1 MTNLATVKEPQLA
14 HDYIVKARAKLMK
27 GNVGM
32 ASMLLHLNLVE
43 VDQSRCDTMATD
55 GKVIYYYPEF
65 VLGLSEPEL
74 QGVLVHEALHVVYE
88 HPLRRGKR
96 HPKVWNIACDYVINA
111 YLYWDLK
118 LELPL
123 GGLLDHK
130 YKGMTAE
137 KVYAILVKDEEALE
151 EAIDQIN
158 QQKPKGEESS
168 EEEDA
173 QSQGGSEATDEEG
186 EELSETGTGNI
197 SDTGTGESESDGS
210 TGENA
215 KTGTDWDSIPS
226 AIGEVWDATNDEG
239 KPLTDAEVQEV
250 KGEIQRA
257 ISLAEKLEIAMS
269 GTGSSGGLGSA
280 DANQEVQVDWR
291 EQLNDLL
298 QSSIS
303 EENTWSRLNRR
314 HQHRGINLPSK
325 AKSPQGGEL
334 AIMID
339 TSGSVSQYELNMFAT
354 EIQAMAEDCGLD
366 KIRVCY
372 CDTVVRKNQQGE
384 WWDIYELDQGD
395 DLELQ
400 VRGGGGTLFDPPFN
414 LFNDHSDDV
423 DDVQAIVYFTDGWGE
438 VSPEVEPDVPVF
450 WAVTDKSTYSENLA
464 FGEVVYVE
472 TADFYN

>member
-1 MTNLATVKEPQLA
+1 VVFLEKPLEGKSMTNLATVKEPKLA

-32 ASMLLHLNLVE
+32 ASMLLHLKLVE

-96 HPKVWNIACDYVINA
+96 HPKIWNIACDYVINA

-123 GGLLDHK
+123 GGLLSYK

-137 KVYAILVKDEEALE
+137 KVYSILVKDEDALE

-168 EEEDA
+168 DEEDA
-173 QSQGGSEATDEEG
+173 QTQGGSEATDEEG
-186 EELSETGTGNI
+186 DELSETGTGNI
-197 SDTGTGESESDGS
+197 SEP
-210 TGENA
+210 
-215 KTGTDWDSIPS
+215 KTDWDSIPS

-239 KPLTDAEVQEV
+239 KPLTDAEMQEV

-257 ISLAEKLEIAMS
+257 ISLSEKLEIAMS
-269 GTGSSGGLGSA
+269 SNGSSGGLGSA
-280 DANQEVQVDWR
+280 DANQNVQVNWR
-291 EQLNDLL
+291 DQLNDLL
-298 QSSIS
+298 QSSVADEI
-303 EENTWSRLNRR
+303 TWSRLNKR
-314 HQHRGINLPSK
+314 HQHRGINLPSR

-354 EIQAMAEDCGLD
+354 EIQAMAVDCGLD

-372 CDTVVRKNQQGE
+372 CDSVVRKNQQGE

-400 VRGGGGTLFDPPFN
+400 VRGGGGTRFDPPFN
-414 LFNDHSDDV
+414 LFNDYSDDV
-423 DDVQAIVYFTDGWGE
+423 DDVLAIVYFTDGWGE

-450 WAVTDKSTYSENLA
+450 WAVTDKSSYSENLA
-464 FGEVVYVE
+464 FGEVIYVE